1 MNIYYTSPHVQQLP
15 PGHRFPMGKYERL
28 RQRLGQ
34 ELPQLRLSLA
44 DPVSDGE
51 LALVHTP
58 AYIWPGAPTMLTPT
72 RAAVFV
78 SSMTPPCVPG

>member
-58 AYIWPGAPTMLTPT
+58 A
-72 RAAVFV
+72 F
-78 SSMTPPCVPG
+78 